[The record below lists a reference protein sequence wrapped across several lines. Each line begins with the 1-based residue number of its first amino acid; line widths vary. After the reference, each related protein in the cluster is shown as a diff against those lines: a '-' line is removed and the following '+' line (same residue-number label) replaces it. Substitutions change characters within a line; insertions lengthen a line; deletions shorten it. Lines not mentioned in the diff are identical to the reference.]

1 MRRSRGGAVRQAHA
15 DGERSAGA
23 GAWTAGEPSNTA
35 ATEAPSSPAADAGI
49 ALDRLD
55 DASNIR
61 MASVVF
67 SRAGALLQ

>member
-1 MRRSRGGAVRQAHA
+1 M
-15 DGERSAGA
+15 
-23 GAWTAGEPSNTA
+23 
-35 ATEAPSSPAADAGI
+35 APSSPAADAGI